1 MEKLSKL
8 LEINHSELAR
18 LVRFYLHGLQG
29 GLQVALTELPEDPG
43 ANLAKEV
50 LGELEGI
57 LRSPTSTPIEN
68 ISHSLEDIFEPVTSN
83 YSSKLSGIKH
93 NFETDK
99 ELRFYLGDF
108 QLLSNNDADL
118 WQEMQLKLLRV
129 PETLAESWREKL
141 PDFSNQRS
149 PIQLPFTRDEH
160 IYPGLEFSTKTK
172 LDVRVAVE
180 TSDSDVYFLATVLS
194 TYIKFIEA
202 IDPDLHHAF
211 KPVNRFG
218 VKSLATKDEKSKYI
232 AALIDCFQRAKT
244 AAKNIDPADNLRA
257 RIDLDEAIN
266 SLVYQPP
273 VDRDS
278 WWGKLQQ
285 EARRTLKKAAESAR
299 KAGHTVQIRELWGA
313 YADIRA
319 YSKDDLEL
327 DSGGRSGEVLACLRV
342 YAKIDDEVL
351 PGRVLYRSFFQS

>member
-18 LVRFYLHGLQG
+18 LVRFYLRGLQG
-29 GLQVALTELPEDPG
+29 GLQVALTELPDDSG

-57 LRSPTSTPIEN
+57 LRSPISKPIEN
-68 ISHSLEDIFEPVTSN
+68 VSPSLEDIFEPVPSN
-83 YSSKLSGIKH
+83 YSSKLSGIKQ

-141 PDFSNQRS
+141 PDFSNKRS
-149 PIQLPFTRDEH
+149 PIQLPFTRDEN
-160 IYPGLEFSTKTK
+160 IYPGLQFYTKTK
-172 LDVRVAVE
+172 LDARVAVE
-180 TSDSDVYFLATVLS
+180 TSDSDVYFLATVAS

-273 VDRDS
+273 VDRNS

-285 EARRTLKKAAESAR
+285 ESRRTLREAAESAR
-299 KAGHTVQIRELWGA
+299 KAGHTVQIRELWDV

-351 PGRVLYRSFFQS
+351 PGRVLYRSFFQP